1 MQSPFLFLGNG
12 KIVLEFNHCHV
23 ATTSFWEL
31 INYFYI
37 WLQKFFCFLHYS
49 FYLFISEQQSS
60 SSIFISSSNSD
71 ETLKSRVRSGIRLGS
86 FLCLGNANWSFSA
99 TETYYWYNN
108 NISSTLTFVLYHLF
122 NEPKWLLDKIVRL
135 CQLVMSIS
143 LLDHQYQQPHG
154 CTYYFYLKTLII
166 FTNNS
171 FYKFED

>member
-1 MQSPFLFLGNG
+1 MQNEAFL
-12 KIVLEFNHCHV
+12 
-23 ATTSFWEL
+23 
-31 INYFYI
+31 
-37 WLQKFFCFLHYS
+37 Q
-49 FYLFISEQQSS
+49 
-60 SSIFISSSNSD
+60 
-71 ETLKSRVRSGIRLGS
+71 
-86 FLCLGNANWSFSA
+86 

-154 CTYYFYLKTLII
+154 FAYYFYLKTLII